1 MATTAISPVC
11 LSLKSA
17 IITVNNFQDELAA
30 FHATHFSPAAV
41 EHFAINFLGPAE
53 EEQFIEEEQ
62 DDGLGYYEDGTKRTL
77 TDEQIAI
84 FRHSEIQALL
94 RERRR
99 AAEAKED
106 RADPEPLPPIIGPIQ
121 PKKGSDDLEVSPKF
135 EEGEYEDGE
144 FGSSTEAPTPTS
156 QSSNSKQPFSKRK
169 AKKGERG
176 RQRGYFKQNV
186 KPDLRKRTWDVVD
199 QGVGS
204 LDYEEGASSAA
215 PTHAAQRRRITY
227 DDD

>member
-1 MATTAISPVC
+1 MAAPVISH
-11 LSLKSA
+11 
-17 IITVNNFQDELAA
+17 DELAA
-30 FHATHFSPAAV
+30 FHATHFSSTAV
-41 EHFAINFLGPAE
+41 EHFAVNFLGPVE
-53 EEQFIEEEQ
+53 EEQYMEEEEE

-84 FRHSEIQALL
+84 FRHSEIQALM

-99 AAEAKED
+99 AAEAKEEQVKL
-106 RADPEPLPPIIGPIQ
+106 EPSPPIIGPIQ
-121 PKKGSDDLEVSPKF
+121 PRKRSSDLEVKVKS

-144 FGSSTEAPTPTS
+144 FGSSTDAPTPTS
-156 QSSNSKQPFSKRK
+156 QSSNSKQSFSKRK

-176 RQRGYFKQNV
+176 KQRGYFKQNV

-199 QGVGS
+199 EGLGS
-204 LDYEEGASSAA
+204 LDYEEGASTAT
-215 PTHAAQRRRITY
+215 PTHTTQRRRISY